1 MKQRLGLLCGFYI
14 PVVGE
19 DGAEDGAEVGGH
31 GVVGH
36 VGQVGGN
43 GVVGHKLQVL
53 GQRLWH
59 FFLELHFW

>member
-19 DGAEDGAEVGGH
+19 DGAEVGGH
-31 GVVGH
+31 VVVGH
-36 VGQVGGN
+36 VGQVGGT

-53 GQRLWH
+53 GQRL
-59 FFLELHFW
+59 